1 MGFLTKN
8 SQLTNKIGG
17 ILMKLLDMKALIKYR
32 HIREVRILMFCALIA
47 GIVIG
52 LAISRLI

>member
-1 MGFLTKN
+1 MG
-8 SQLTNKIGG
+8 KI
-17 ILMKLLDMKALIKYR
+17 IDIKALIKYR

-52 LAISRLI
+52 LALSRLI

>member
-1 MGFLTKN
+1 M
-8 SQLTNKIGG
+8 QLKEKWDWN
-17 ILMKLLDMKALIKYR
+17 AWYKYR
-32 HIREVRILMFCALIA
+32 HTKEVQVSMLLALIA

>member
-1 MGFLTKN
+1 
-8 SQLTNKIGG
+8 
-17 ILMKLLDMKALIKYR
+17 MKLWDIKALIKYR

>member
-1 MGFLTKN
+1 
-8 SQLTNKIGG
+8 
-17 ILMKLLDMKALIKYR
+17 MKLWDIKAWNKYKDVKEVGVALI
-32 HIREVRILMFCALIA
+32 LTFIA